1 MNYHQQDRYDNWKLH
16 QSPRGYFSRELYRL
30 MAADERIHLISADLG
45 WQVLNP
51 HFEDFPERCLNT
63 GASEQCAAGIC
74 VGLALEGKVPI
85 FYSITSFLL
94 CRGFEWLRNYLQ
106 HEEIAVHLV
115 GSGLDDDYKKD
126 GHTHHSFDAK
136 AILALFPAINC
147 LYPQVKED
155 VPEMLQASLAYPGPT
170 FLCLRR

>member
-1 MNYHQQDRYDNWKLH
+1 MNHQQQERYDNWIVH

-30 MAADERIHLISADLG
+30 MAEDERIWLISPDLG

-63 GASEQCAAGIC
+63 GAAEQAALGIA
-74 VGLALEGKVPI
+74 VGLSSEGRIPI
-85 FYSITSFLL
+85 VYSITSFLL

-106 HEEIAVHLV
+106 YEEAAVHLV
-115 GSGLDDDYKKD
+115 GSGLDDDYRKD

-136 AILALFPAINC
+136 AILSLFPAINC

-155 VPEMLQASLAYPGPT
+155 VPEMLKATLEYPGPT